1 LIFRALL
8 FLTVFYIAELFAQ
21 NIKFAPLPKEKVE
34 TLERE
39 YKPFL
44 EWLSNQTG
52 DNYELVMSV
61 DYRDLTNK
69 IKNGEIDIAYLG
81 PLPYALIRQR
91 TNLVTP
97 IVKFLDKKASSGY
110 TCSVIVHK
118 NSGIESIKELN
129 GKKISLPQ
137 KFSTCG
143 YYSAKIAF
151 DANGLKFDNYSFDG
165 NHANVALSVLLGEK
179 ECGSLQTTYFDKYA
193 YLGLKKIYESEKL
206 PGFLL
211 AANKQK
217 LSPEKIAQIK
227 NAIVKLLPL
236 TNDKDRETT
245 QNWGENIK
253 YGAVGANE
261 QEYATIVEKL
271 KNMDVLK

>member
-1 LIFRALL
+1 
-8 FLTVFYIAELFAQ
+8 
-21 NIKFAPLPKEKVE
+21 
-34 TLERE
+34 
-39 YKPFL
+39 
-44 EWLSNQTG
+44 
-52 DNYELVMSV
+52 MSV

-81 PLPYALIRQR
+81 PLPYALIRQH
-91 TNLVTP
+91 TNSVIP
-97 IVKFLDKKASSGY
+97 VVKFLDKKASSGY
-110 TCSVIVHK
+110 TCSVIAHK
-118 NSGIESIKELN
+118 NFGVESIKDLN

-179 ECGSLQTTYFDKYA
+179 EGGSLQTTYFDKYA

-217 LSPEKIAQIK
+217 LSNEKIAQIK
-227 NAIVKLLPL
+227 NAIVKLSPL
-236 TNDKDRETT
+236 TNNKDKQTT

-253 YGAVGANE
+253 YGAVDANE

-271 KNMDVLK
+271 KNMDVLR